1 MILYLRTVHSIDF
14 YSQALDSM
22 ILYLRTVHS
31 IDFYSQ
37 VLDSM
42 ILYLRTVHS
51 IDFYSQALDSMIV
64 YLRTVHS
71 IDFYSCSEYPNEDEM
86 PHRYGILHA
95 RCVPPITKV
104 TQNDSKCRNGSI
116 LP

>member
-1 MILYLRTVHSIDF
+1 MILYVRTVHSIDF

-31 IDFYSQ
+31 IDFYS
-37 VLDSM
+37 M

-51 IDFYSQALDSMIV
+51 IDFYS
-64 YLRTVHS
+64 
-71 IDFYSCSEYPNEDEM
+71 CNEYPNEDVM
-86 PHRYGILHA
+86 PHRCGIMHA
-95 RCVPPITKV
+95 RCVPPTAKV